1 MRKKSKYDIYKG
13 NYIMEKQTIN
23 DLSLL
28 NATNIDNVQLS
39 NMTINTKF
47 VDSAQMKTALDK
59 IDNNSKLLST
69 ILS

>member
-1 MRKKSKYDIYKG
+1 
-13 NYIMEKQTIN
+13 MEKQTIN

-28 NATNIDNVQLS
+28 NAANIDNVQLS

-47 VDSAQMKTALDK
+47 VDSAQMKIALDK
-59 IDNNSKLLST
+59 IDNNSRLIST